1 MRRTLWRCLVGLLV
15 LGLSA
20 AVPAQSLQFYTE
32 EYPPLNYSRDGR
44 PVGLAVDLVR
54 ELFERTGDHG
64 RISVVPWARGYQAAQ
79 LEPNTALFVTMRTAE
94 RERLFKWVGPVV
106 VAVTSFYALRGSGI
120 RIERFED
127 VTRIGQVAV
136 PRQWYSYQALQA
148 RGLPNLVGV
157 KGPQQMMTM
166 LRHGRVPVVVA
177 DNVTLEDLLALGDL
191 RLQDVEPL
199 HGFFEQRRLYRL
211 LAQHPGQRDPELAA
225 GAGLDEAR
233 RQLCPDLQPLAAG
246 TAHSRRAA
254 HSRGA
259 LTDAAARARQAWRSR
274 RNSARLMRWRLA
286 ELLGL
291 AVPLAEL
298 DLNPVVA
305 QRTPHAQRLGAG
317 AGQLQ
322 VLLAGQGTEGAET
335 VVVDFRLTILRVAP
349 AQPQGFVYRSG
360 LAQVLDVTD
369 QAQYRAVRHHL
380 LLFVQREMIER
391 LTMDIGDHH
400 QVGQADLVLGAAQQ
414 LIPQLR
420 HCPGNPSCPSS

>member
-79 LEPNTALFVTMRTAE
+79 LEPNTALFVTMRTSE

-199 HGFFEQRRLYRL
+199 HGFLSSAAYIAFSPSTPDSVILNWQQALDSMKRDGSFALIYSRWL
-211 LAQHPGQRDPELAA
+211 PGQPI
-225 GAGLDEAR
+225 
-233 RQLCPDLQPLAAG
+233 P
-246 TAHSRRAA
+246 
-254 HSRGA
+254 
-259 LTDAAARARQAWRSR
+259 
-274 RNSARLMRWRLA
+274 A
-286 ELLGL
+286 ELL
-291 AVPLAEL
+291 
-298 DLNPVVA
+298 
-305 QRTPHAQRLGAG
+305 TPAG
-317 AGQLQ
+317 
-322 VLLAGQGTEGAET
+322 
-335 VVVDFRLTILRVAP
+335 R
-349 AQPQGFVYRSG
+349 
-360 LAQVLDVTD
+360 
-369 QAQYRAVRHHL
+369 
-380 LLFVQREMIER
+380 
-391 LTMDIGDHH
+391 
-400 QVGQADLVLGAAQQ
+400 
-414 LIPQLR
+414 
-420 HCPGNPSCPSS
+420 